1 MAMTI
6 EATTS
11 VILCVVAVYVGVG
24 LVFAIPFVWAGVEK
38 LDSEAEGTSLAF
50 RLLILPGVTA
60 FWPMFLS
67 RWVRDVHE
75 PPVETNPHRIASRS

>member
-1 MAMTI
+1 MTI
-6 EATTS
+6 EAMTS
-11 VILCVVAVYVGVG
+11 AILCVAAVYVGVG
-24 LVFAIPFVWAGVEK
+24 LAFAIPFVWAGVEK

-50 RLLILPGVTA
+50 RLLILPGVTT

-75 PPVETNPHRIASRS
+75 PPVERNPHRIASRS